1 MQLKIVGKT
10 LNNAKKS
17 KREVRMP
24 LTRNFKDTVMARAK
38 TDKEF
43 REELIV
49 EATNVLLEG
58 VIETGKSLI
67 RDYLNATEAFTVV
80 AEQLQKDEKSLRRML
95 GPSGNPTLKNFIGIL
110 RACSSSEHLSL
121 KVCHH

>member
-1 MQLKIVGKT
+1 
-10 LNNAKKS
+10 
-17 KREVRMP
+17 MP

-38 TDKEF
+38 ADKEF

-49 EATNVLLEG
+49 EATNALLEG
-58 VIETGKSLI
+58 DIDTGKSLI

-80 AEQLQKDEKSLRRML
+80 AKQLQKDEKSLRRML

-121 KVCHH
+121 KVSHH

>member
-1 MQLKIVGKT
+1 
-10 LNNAKKS
+10 
-17 KREVRMP
+17 MP